1 MVLYKKVQHIV
12 HISIT
17 SSLYVLSCLL
27 AHLLETATTSS
38 PLRDCQPMRDA
49 LCVYADKE
57 RALRE
62 LPTTLSLLLSLSA
75 TRISAGS
82 TPVIILAL
90 ICISLCLTCIWQDST
105 KNWNI
110 NEIHEEETRKHVS
123 RCKPHRQDW
132 IFRGGRVQNRLFGVL
147 HFIVVGWYGQVTI
160 NSWKVYYV
168 PHRHHLHTL
177 FFWYGAVSHLCAF
190 RKPPVDG
197 SIQLTISFGYFK
209 LIYLSTTYV
218 ILYSLRPKISARL
231 EIFRQISSGEK

>member
-1 MVLYKKVQHIV
+1 MVLYKEVHHIV
-12 HISIT
+12 YMSI
-17 SSLYVLSCLL
+17 
-27 AHLLETATTSS
+27 SS
-38 PLRDCQPMRDA
+38 PLY
-49 LCVYADKE
+49 V
-57 RALRE
+57 
-62 LPTTLSLLLSLSA
+62 SS
-75 TRISAGS
+75 
-82 TPVIILAL
+82 
-90 ICISLCLTCIWQDST
+90 CLTAHLFMSDMYQQ
-105 KNWNI
+105 KKWNT

-123 RCKPHRQDW
+123 RCKPHGQDW

-190 RKPPVDG
+190 RKPPIDG

-218 ILYSLRPKISARL
+218 ILCSLRSKISARL